1 MVLIAHLWPLSQ
13 KHLHFNRKQ
22 AEDFATY
29 LRTEC
34 CQELLRQQAG
44 GSAEEKLQ
52 ITPLGRKSV
61 CCSDSKTGVCLLVAL
76 QKHKTES
83 R

>member
-1 MVLIAHLWPLSQ
+1 MGLIAHLQPLSQ

-22 AEDFATY
+22 AEDSAMY

-44 GSAEEKLQ
+44 GSAKEKLQ
-52 ITPLGRKSV
+52 ITSLGRRSV
-61 CCSDSKTGVCLLVAL
+61 CCSVSKTGVCLLVA
-76 QKHKTES
+76 S
-83 R
+83 VS